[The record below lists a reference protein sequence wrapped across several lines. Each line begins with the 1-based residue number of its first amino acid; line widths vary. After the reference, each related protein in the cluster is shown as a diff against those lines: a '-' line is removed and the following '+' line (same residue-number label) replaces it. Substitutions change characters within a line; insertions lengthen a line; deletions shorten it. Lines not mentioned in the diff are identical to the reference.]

1 MNKIYYLTLTL
12 ALSSL
17 ALTTHAQT
25 PKLDK
30 VFAPVVVG
38 VPPSDAYIGLSKMPD
53 GEIRHYNYGE
63 QKVGNEP
70 YYLSSRDY
78 GFTWKRVNVSPDM
91 VYADTQSPI
100 SGEFVRIFST
110 TDGVYAVRTKG
121 GINGGRDINKID
133 DEFSLMIKPP
143 VFIRDGKRIVV
154 SAHRLGRKGSFTYTS
169 DDDGLTWNISNH
181 VTVPLH
187 EINGFHKGL
196 RWNHGAVEPTVTE
209 LSDGRLWMIM
219 RTSQD
224 NHYQTFST
232 DGGVTW
238 GESTPSPFYGT
249 ITMPT
254 FHKLRDGRLL
264 FFWSNTTPLP
274 ELQGN
279 TGVWDDVFTN
289 RNATHVA
296 ISEDDGKTWIGARE
310 LFLDEGRNQTDF
322 ASKPGIDKSV
332 HQAQCVEVG
341 DDKVLVSI
349 GQNTNHRKMLMF
361 DIDWLYED
369 ERADSFENGLNDW
382 TTFKYYKGFQGHC
395 GYNRVEGNLLVDHCD
410 KPNTQML
417 NIRYAPNDTLVGDND
432 GALWNFPATQDG
444 TFTTSIKLPKDAKP
458 VTLLLNDRWFN
469 ASDTVATYNAMY
481 KLSLDRKQLKIKDE
495 NWHTIEIKW
504 THNKKAIVY
513 VDGRKRLTLPLE
525 HPTTLGISY
534 AHFISG
540 NQPDPIGI
548 FVESVAAKRE

>member
-1 MNKIYYLTLTL
+1 MNKIYCLTL
-12 ALSSL
+12 AIASIAS
-17 ALTTHAQT
+17 TSYGQT

-63 QKVGNEP
+63 QKLDKSS
-70 YYLSSRDY
+70 YYLSSKDD

-110 TDGVYAVRTKG
+110 TEGVYSIRTKG
-121 GINGGRDINKID
+121 GINGGREINKID

-143 VFIRDGKRIVV
+143 VFVCDGKRIVV
-154 SAHRLGRKGSFTYTS
+154 GAHRLGQKGAFTYTS
-169 DDDGLTWNISNH
+169 DDDGLTWTISNH
-181 VTVPLH
+181 VTAPLH
-187 EINGFHKGL
+187 EISGFHKGL

-224 NHYQTFST
+224 KHYQAFST
-232 DGGVTW
+232 DGGITW
-238 GESTPSPFYGT
+238 GEAAPSPFYGT

-254 FHKLRDGRLL
+254 FHKLKDGRLL

-310 LFLDEGRNQTDF
+310 LFLDAGRNEIDF
-322 ASKPGIDKSV
+322 ASKAGMDKSV
-332 HQAQCVEVG
+332 HQAQCIEVG
-341 DDKVLVSI
+341 DGKILAAI
-349 GQNTNHRKMLMF
+349 GQNTNHRKMVMF
-361 DIDWLYED
+361 DIDWLYEGG
-369 ERADSFENGLNDW
+369 RSNAFENGLHDW
-382 TTFKYYKGFQGHC
+382 TAFKYYKGFQGHC
-395 GYNRVEGNLLVDHCD
+395 GYNRLEGDILVNHTD
-410 KPNTQML
+410 KAGAKML

-432 GALWNFPATQDG
+432 GALWNFPTAKNG
-444 TFTTSIKLPKDAKP
+444 TFTTSIKLPKGAKP

-481 KLSLDRKQLKIKDE
+481 KLSLDSKRLKIKDE
-495 NWHTIEIKW
+495 KWHTIAIKW
-504 THNKKAIVY
+504 TNNKKAVVY
-513 VDGRKRLTLPLE
+513 VDGKKRLTLPLE
-525 HPTTLGISY
+525 NPTELGISY

-540 NQPDPIGI
+540 NVPDPIGI
-548 FVESVAAKRE
+548 FVESVAAEKE